1 MNQGAGIDL
10 PRPRNSKGA
19 RVEVEN
25 AINLKSMIQRN
36 DDLVS
41 CDLDGETMLM
51 SVETG
56 KYYGMDPMGSRIWA
70 LLEQARPVSA
80 ICSLLLEE
88 FEVEPSQCEHD
99 VLAFL
104 NELAQDNLI
113 KVVDEPAA

>member
-1 MNQGAGIDL
+1 MDPTIRL
-10 PRPRNSKGA
+10 NSTVKWT
-19 RVEVEN
+19 
-25 AINLKSMIQRN
+25 

-41 CDLDGETMLM
+41 CDLDGETALM
-51 SVETG
+51 SVENG
-56 KYYGMDPMGSRIWA
+56 KYYAMDPMGSRIWA

-113 KVVDEPAA
+113 KVVR

>member
-1 MNQGAGIDL
+1 MDPTIRL
-10 PRPRNSKGA
+10 NSTVKWT
-19 RVEVEN
+19 
-25 AINLKSMIQRN
+25 

-41 CDLDGETMLM
+41 CDLDGETALM
-51 SVETG
+51 SVENG
-56 KYYGMDPMGSRIWA
+56 KYYAMDPMGSRIWA

-113 KVVDEPAA
+113 KVVDESTA